1 MDLQSY
7 ILAASSNVLQRNK
20 GVAVVLDPIM
30 IQAWRDAVSHIVS
43 SYLSAVHVDY

>member
-7 ILAASSNVLQRNK
+7 IPSNVLQRNK

-30 IQAWRDAVSHIVS
+30 IQAWHDAVSH
-43 SYLSAVHVDY
+43 SYLSAVYVDY